1 VILLLLAAV
10 FGVYHVS
17 AEDFQYATAT
27 SFKVSPLFGDN
38 MIFQQNEPIKI
49 WGTSSC
55 EGEIINA
62 RFGDSLG
69 WGVVTDGKW
78 EITLSAR
85 TYSAEP
91 EVLEIY
97 GSGEKSY
104 VSFENIR
111 IGDIWWVVGQSN
123 VEYTVSASPTADQFA
138 DSLTS
143 DDELYVCT
151 LDMDSFSGNDVHWK
165 KADKYSTY
173 TSSALGSFLGKKLN
187 DAMNSEV
194 PIAVIS
200 MGYSGRALS
209 EFMPKELQN
218 GASSDGI
225 IYKNVIGNIVQM
237 PIKGMVWYQGES
249 DAGTYSTYASKLSSF
264 IKWLRQKK
272 NMDSYDFPVYAVELP
287 PCFND
292 ENDSERSYED
302 YGCVRGEIG
311 SLTCSVENFHIC
323 PTSDLWSDKSYS
335 NNIHPNNKDLIADRL
350 SLMILSQEYGF
361 GGQDDIF
368 GPEVI
373 KAEQIAD
380 GQVIL
385 KFRYVGD
392 SLSYKDFSG
401 FTIIGANWDVIENA
415 HIEACG
421 NDGILISADEKIYKI
436 RYATKTEN
444 VFGKD
449 ISLSSSNGVPA
460 ASFCVTIEDIPS
472 SVSRAVP
479 ILRFTILLTAIL
491 ILFAAAIALKEI
503 IFKDK

>member
-1 VILLLLAAV
+1 
-10 FGVYHVS
+10 
-17 AEDFQYATAT
+17 
-27 SFKVSPLFGDN
+27 
-38 MIFQQNEPIKI
+38 
-49 WGTSSC
+49 
-55 EGEIINA
+55 
-62 RFGDSLG
+62 
-69 WGVVTDGKW
+69 
-78 EITLSAR
+78 
-85 TYSAEP
+85 
-91 EVLEIY
+91 
-97 GSGEKSY
+97 
-104 VSFENIR
+104 
-111 IGDIWWVVGQSN
+111 
-123 VEYTVSASPTADQFA
+123 
-138 DSLTS
+138 
-143 DDELYVCT
+143 
-151 LDMDSFSGNDVHWK
+151 
-165 KADKYSTY
+165 
-173 TSSALGSFLGKKLN
+173 
-187 DAMNSEV
+187 
-194 PIAVIS
+194 
-200 MGYSGRALS
+200 
-209 EFMPKELQN
+209 
-218 GASSDGI
+218 
-225 IYKNVIGNIVQM
+225 
-237 PIKGMVWYQGES
+237 
-249 DAGTYSTYASKLSSF
+249 
-264 IKWLRQKK
+264 
-272 NMDSYDFPVYAVELP
+272 
-287 PCFND
+287 
-292 ENDSERSYED
+292 
-302 YGCVRGEIG
+302 
-311 SLTCSVENFHIC
+311 
-323 PTSDLWSDKSYS
+323 LWSDKSYS

-444 VFGKD
+444 VFGED